1 MRSYGKEIHIIDRN
15 QRIYL
20 NKKLEKYDLAV
31 GSSQLK
37 FLFSLYEQDE
47 ICQNQLAKRLSV
59 DKATATRVLRKLE
72 KADYIE
78 KYKDLNDK
86 RKSLIRITPKGYSI
100 KNDICDIL
108 DEWSKALT
116 KGFTAE
122 EKDTF
127 YQLLSRAT
135 NNSKTTIEGDQQ

>member
-1 MRSYGKEIHIIDRN
+1 MRSYGKEIHIINRN

-20 NKKLEKYDLAV
+20 NKKLEKYDLEV

-37 FLFSLYEQDE
+37 FLFNLYEEDE
-47 ICQNQLAKRLSV
+47 ICQNKLAKRLSV

-72 KADYIE
+72 KVGYIE

-86 RKSLIRITPKGYSI
+86 RKLLIRITEKGYSI

-108 DEWSKALT
+108 NEWSNTLT
-116 KGFTAE
+116 KGFTE
-122 EKDTF
+122 NEQETF
-127 YQLLSRAT
+127 YKLLVRAT
-135 NNSKTTIEGDQQ
+135 NNSKTKIEGEQK